1 MIQRTFLSLMLL
13 VALVPRAT
21 GQQPPQR
28 PPTEPPKPATAQPQN
43 PTEVESQDVVK
54 ITTSLVQVDAVVT
67 RDGKQV
73 TDLKP
78 EEFQLFEDGKPQT
91 ITNFSYISNVVSA
104 SANIA
109 ATPVSK
115 QTPTSK
121 DKTGA
126 PVVPPAVRP
135 HDVRR
140 TIALVVDDLGMSVQS
155 ISIARD
161 QARKFVREQLQP
173 NDLVAIIHTSG
184 DVGSLQQ
191 FTTDKRMLFSAIDR
205 LRWYPCS
212 RTGVHVFAP
221 LGSSTVP
228 QELPC
233 GSSQN
238 IKGTLQALRFIVEGM
253 KDLPG
258 RKSLVLLSDQL
269 PVETQEPATVTLTP
283 GDGDLADDRT
293 NYRGQLKKVAELAIR
308 ASVVIYSVDTRGLA
322 YTGITA
328 ADDFKG
334 LSPTVSARDITNRI
348 NSTLS
353 SRSMAMIAGREGSDL
368 MARQT
373 GGFMIRN
380 SNDFGLKKIAED
392 QNGYY
397 LLAYRPTGET
407 FNRKFHHLKVIVKGR
422 GLTVRTREG
431 FFGVG
436 EESEKPVELTAGDQL
451 KKALLSP
458 FGSNEITV
466 RLTTMFT
473 NFDNGSLLRS
483 LLFIKAQ
490 DLVFVD
496 EPDGGHKATFDLGII
511 LFGENGRVADQQSRL
526 ITLRLHNDTY
536 QSALRNGIVYSLD
549 TPLKQAGAFQFRIAL
564 RDQGSSHI
572 GSAGQFIQ
580 IPNVADGRLALSGL
594 VVLKDIPDKPE
605 NANANQQA
613 EQDAISSGPAVRQF
627 RQSDKLIFAYS
638 IYNAQPDAATHLPQ
652 LTTQMRIFRDG
663 KPVFTGTPA
672 AIEVVPQSDLKR
684 VPSVGRLQVGTEFP
698 PGEYVLQ
705 IIVTDKLAKDKQQIA
720 SQWIDFEVVK

>member
-1 MIQRTFLSLMLL
+1 MIQRTYLSLMLL

-21 GQQPPQR
+21 GQQPQQR
-28 PPTEPPKPATAQPQN
+28 PATEPPKPPATQPQN
-43 PTEVESQDVVK
+43 QREADPQDVVK
-54 ITTSLVQVDAVVT
+54 ITTNLVQVDAVVT
-67 RDGKQV
+67 KDGKQI
-73 TDLKP
+73 TDLKS
-78 EEFQLFEDGKPQT
+78 EDFQLFEDGKPQT
-91 ITNFSYISNVVSA
+91 ITDFSYISNVSA
-104 SANIA
+104 VPSNVA
-109 ATPVSK
+109 AAP
-115 QTPTSK
+115 PAK
-121 DKTGA
+121 DKNAA
-126 PVVPPAVRP
+126 PVIPPAVRP

-140 TIALVVDDLGMSVQS
+140 TIALVIDDLGMSFQS
-155 ISIARD
+155 IALARN
-161 QARKFVREQLQP
+161 QARKFINEQTQP
-173 NDLVAIIHTSG
+173 NDMVAIIHTSG
-184 DVGSLQQ
+184 EVGALQQ
-191 FTTDKRMLFSAIDR
+191 FTTDRRMLYSAIDR

-212 RTGVHVFAP
+212 RAGVYVFAP
-221 LGSSTVP
+221 FGSPKVP
-228 QELPC
+228 WELPC

-238 IKGTLQALRFIVEGM
+238 IKETLQALRFIVEGM

-258 RKSLVLLSDQL
+258 RKSLVLMSDQL
-269 PVETQEPATVTLTP
+269 PVETQDPGTTTLTP
-283 GDGDLADDRT
+283 GDGDLSDIRT
-293 NYRGQLKKVAELAIR
+293 NYTAQLKKVAELAIR
-308 ASVVIYSVDTRGLA
+308 ASVVIYAVDTRGLA
-322 YTGITA
+322 YTGITV

-334 LSPTVSARDITNRI
+334 LSDRVSARDLTNRI

-353 SRSMAMIAGREGSDL
+353 SRSMAMITGREGSDL
-368 MARQT
+368 IARQT

-397 LLAYRPTGET
+397 LIGYRPSDET
-407 FNRKFHHLKVIVKGR
+407 FNRKFHHLKVTVKGH
-422 GLTVRTREG
+422 GLAVRTREG

-436 EESEKPVELTAGDQL
+436 EESEKAGELTAGDQM
-451 KKALLSP
+451 KKALMSP
-458 FGSNEITV
+458 FGDNDIAV

-526 ITLRLHNDTY
+526 ITLSLHNDTY

-549 TPLKQAGAFQFRIAL
+549 TPLKQAGSFQFRIAL
-564 RDQGSSHI
+564 RDQGSSRI

-580 IPNVADGRLALSGL
+580 IPNVANGRLALSGL
-594 VVLKDIPDKPE
+594 VVLKDVPDKPE
-605 NANANQQA
+605 SPNANQQA

-627 RQSDKLIFAYS
+627 LQSDKLIFAYS

-652 LTTQMRIFRDG
+652 LTAQTRIFRDG
-663 KPVFTGTPA
+663 KLVLTGTPA
-672 AIEVVPQSDLKR
+672 AIEVPPQSDLKR
-684 VPSVGRLQVGTEFP
+684 VPSLGRLQLGTEFP

-705 IIVTDKLAKDKQQIA
+705 VMVTDRLAKEKQQIA

>member
-21 GQQPPQR
+21 GQQPQQR
-28 PPTEPPKPATAQPQN
+28 PPTEPPKPATTQPQN

-54 ITTSLVQVDAVVT
+54 ITTNLVQVDAVIT
-67 RDGKQV
+67 KDGKQI

-78 EEFQLFEDGKPQT
+78 EDFQLFEDGKPQT
-91 ITNFSYISNVVSA
+91 ITNFSYISNVPTVPS
-104 SANIA
+104 NVA
-109 ATPVSK
+109 ATP
-115 QTPTSK
+115 PAK
-121 DKTGA
+121 DKNAA
-126 PVVPPAVRP
+126 PVIPPAVRP

-140 TIALVVDDLGMSVQS
+140 TIALVIDDLGMSFQS
-155 ISIARD
+155 VSFARS
-161 QARKFVREQLQP
+161 QARKFVNEQLQP

-184 DVGSLQQ
+184 EVGALQQ
-191 FTTDKRMLFSAIDR
+191 FTTDRRVLYNAIDR

-212 RTGVHVFAP
+212 RAGINVFAP
-221 LGSSTVP
+221 IGSPATP
-228 QELPC
+228 PELPC
-233 GSSQN
+233 GSSRN
-238 IKGTLQALRFIVEGM
+238 INGTLQVLRFIVEGM
-253 KDLPG
+253 RDLPG
-258 RKSLVLLSDQL
+258 RKSLVLMSDQL
-269 PVETQEPATVTLTP
+269 PIETQDPATTTLDP

-293 NYRGQLKKVAELAIR
+293 NYLGQLKKVAELAIR
-308 ASVVIYSVDTRGLA
+308 ASVVIYAVDTRGLA
-322 YTGITA
+322 YTGITV
-328 ADDFKG
+328 ADDFRG
-334 LSPTVSARDITNRI
+334 TSPQVTARDITNRI

-353 SRSMAMIAGREGSDL
+353 ARSMAMIAGREGSDL
-368 MARQT
+368 IAKQT

-397 LLAYRPTGET
+397 LIGYRPPDET
-407 FNRKFHHLKVIVKGR
+407 FNRKFHHLKVTVKRR
-422 GLTVRTREG
+422 GLVVRTREG

-458 FGSNEITV
+458 FGANDITV

-536 QSALRNGIVYSLD
+536 QSALRSGIVYSLD

-564 RDQGSSHI
+564 RDQGSSRI

-605 NANANQQA
+605 NANANPQA
-613 EQDAISSGPAVRQF
+613 GQDAISSGPAVRQF

-638 IYNAQPDAATHLPQ
+638 IYNAQPDAVTHLPQ
-652 LTTQMRIFRDG
+652 LTAQTRIFRDG
-663 KPVFTGTPA
+663 KPVFTGNPA

-684 VPSVGRLQVGTEFP
+684 VPSVGRLQLGTEFP

-705 IIVTDKLAKDKQQIA
+705 IMVTDKLAKEKQQIA